1 MARGDNPRAGVTGRF
16 ERTLPRA
23 QRDAQA
29 ARLRA
34 QGLTYPAI
42 AAELG
47 YRDKQAA
54 RYAVERALVD
64 TVSEPAAEVR
74 QLELARLDEALRV
87 AFQVMYTKHLVVS
100 NGLVVRVRA
109 INPDTGKRQS
119 VPLIDDGPKLAAID
133 RIVKISE
140 RRAKL
145 LGLDAPTKIEVLTL
159 DVIDAE
165 IARLTAELGLQPG
178 AAPPPQA

>member
-1 MARGDNPRAGVTGRF
+1 MARGDNPRSGGNGRF

-23 QRDAQA
+23 QRDADA

-34 QGLTYPAI
+34 QGHTYAAI
-42 AAELG
+42 AERLG
-47 YRDKQAA
+47 YRGWQAA

-64 TVSEPAAEVR
+64 TVTEPAAEVR
-74 QLELARLDEALRV
+74 QLELARLDEALKA
-87 AFQVMYTKHLVVS
+87 AFEVLHTKHLVVS
-100 NGLVVRVRA
+100 NGIVVRVRG

-119 VPLIDDGPKLAAID
+119 VPLLDSMPRLAAID

-140 RRAKL
+140 RRSKL

-165 IARLTAELGLQPG
+165 IARLTAELGVQPG
-178 AAPPPQA
+178 ATPPP